1 MSSAMCMTLEKSLLI
16 SLSLSVVN
24 CEVWFKCKLYHVYID
39 SSNEESEKMQG
50 LKVQNST
57 GNETFAWRN

>member
-1 MSSAMCMTLEKSLLI
+1 MSYVRYMTLAKSLLI
-16 SLSLSVVN
+16 SLSLSVAN

-39 SSNEESEKMQG
+39 SFNEESEKMQG
-50 LKVQNST
+50 LKVQSST